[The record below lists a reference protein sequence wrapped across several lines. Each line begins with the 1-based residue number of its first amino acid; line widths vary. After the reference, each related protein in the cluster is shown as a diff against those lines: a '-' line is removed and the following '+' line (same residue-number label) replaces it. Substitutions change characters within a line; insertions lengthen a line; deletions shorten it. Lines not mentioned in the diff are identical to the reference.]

1 MLSGQPPRGKR
12 PRRKRE
18 KKSTLGLWTAAGILL
33 LIAAYLGVLELSR
46 PHVAGDELRFD
57 TWVQLVEGGKVANAH
72 ILDEDSYV
80 TGTYERTDGTAAEY
94 NAPLLRQTQS
104 GIVLELL
111 LQNKVPITV
120 DQQVKKRVAS
130 LAALLLP
137 GLIIVL
143 LFVYLILSRSRGTGL
158 FKVKSGARKVEVQP
172 GSATFADVAGQDAAV
187 LELREIRDYLT
198 NAGRY
203 DALGAQIPKGVLL
216 YGPPGCGKTLMAEA
230 LAGEARASF
239 YSISGSDFVELYVGV
254 GAARVRDLFNQ
265 ARDNAPAVIF
275 IDEVDSIGR
284 ARTTG
289 DSAGGGNSEQ
299 EQALNQLLAE
309 MDGFSTSDGIIVVA
323 ATNRPDILDPAL
335 LRPGRFD
342 RTIPLERPDEAAR
355 VAILS
360 LHARG
365 KRFDPGVDL
374 AAVARKAVGLTG
386 ADLASV
392 MNEGALLAARAG
404 KSSIGQEQLLQ
415 GLNRILEAPDRQRR
429 LSLTGKSVG
438 RRIADSDKVSFAD
451 VAGQEEAIKELREIK
466 DFLADPERYAA
477 LGARVPRGI
486 LLYGPPGCGKTLLG
500 RALASETNAAFF
512 SVTASDFASS
522 FVGQGA
528 TRVREVFA
536 EAKQMAPAIV
546 FIDEI
551 DTLGRT
557 RVLGRGDGTTGQ
569 QDEQALNQLL
579 TELDGFGTTDGV
591 LVIGATNRPDVLD
604 PALLRPGRFD
614 RSVALELPDAK
625 ARLAILSLHAV
636 DKSLDPSIRLEA
648 VAEKAHGLTGADL
661 ANIMNEAALLAVR
674 AGRQSISQAELD
686 LALEQTIQAPERQRR
701 LSLRSASVGR
711 RYGGSERITFDD
723 VAGVDDAIVEL
734 EDVKRYLAD
743 PSMFIQHGVVPPKG
757 ILLSGPPGC
766 GKTLLAR
773 ALAGEANAGFMSVS
787 ATEFVEVFVGVGAA
801 RVRDLFAEA
810 RSIAPSIVFI
820 DEIDAIGARRSAF
833 GDGGS
838 REVENSLNQLL
849 TELDGFDKK
858 AGVIVIAAT
867 NRPDMLDPALV
878 RPGRF
883 DRRVSITMPDRK
895 GRLDI
900 LKLHAK
906 GRLLAPDVDLDV
918 IAARTRGLAGADLN
932 NILNEAGLLASR
944 IGPDQPITPALLDEA
959 FDRAWAGIGGSRT
972 VMTDDER
979 LVVAYHE
986 AGHAVV
992 ALGTEGA
999 AVPHKLTI
1007 LPTGGSLGHLR
1018 LVDTHDRHVYTRTR
1032 YIAMMAVS
1040 FGGWASE
1047 KLVFGEVGSGAAGDL
1062 ESVNQIARSMV
1073 VDWGMSDLGPMA
1085 ANLAGDLREGI
1096 GTDEARQ
1103 AVKALGDE
1111 AYGKAH
1117 GVLTANRAAL
1127 DAIAKEL
1134 LERETLAED
1143 DLREIFERS
1152 QPGNGARPPAAAGV
1166 GAGVAGFSSP
1176 S

>member
-1 MLSGQPPRGKR
+1 MLSGQPARGKR

-18 KKSTLGLWTAAGILL
+18 KKSALGLWFGAAILL
-33 LIAAYLGVLELSR
+33 LVAAFLGVLELSR
-46 PHVAGDELRFD
+46 PHVTGDELRFD
-57 TWVQLVEGGKVANAH
+57 TWYGLVEGGKIKNAH
-72 ILDEDSYV
+72 ILDEDSIV
-80 TGTYERTDGTAAEY
+80 VGTYERADGTEAPY
-94 NAPLLRQTQS
+94 NAPLIR
-104 GIVLELL
+104 GIQGQLVLEHLI
-111 LQNKVPITV
+111 QNKVAITV
-120 DQQVKKRVAS
+120 DQQVKKRVAN
-130 LAALLLP
+130 LAAFLLP
-137 GLIIVL
+137 GLVIIL
-143 LFVYLILSRSRGTGL
+143 LFLYLILSSRRGTGL
-158 FKVKSGARKVEVQP
+158 FKVKSGARKIEAEP

-284 ARTTG
+284 ARSTGG
-289 DSAGGGNSEQ
+289 DSGGGNSEQ

-342 RTIPLERPDEAAR
+342 RTIALERPDEAAR

-365 KRFDPGVDL
+365 KRFDAGVDL

-404 KSSIGQEQLLQ
+404 KSSIGQEQLLS

-438 RRIADSDKVSFAD
+438 RRIAEGDKVSFAD
-451 VAGQEEAIKELREIK
+451 VAGQDQAIKELREIK
-466 DFLADPERYAA
+466 DFLADPDRYAA

-500 RALASETNAAFF
+500 KALASETNAAFF

-557 RVLGRGDGTTGQ
+557 RVIGRGDSGGQ
-569 QDEQALNQLL
+569 EDEQALNQLL
-579 TELDGFGTTDGV
+579 TEMDGFGSTDGV

-661 ANIMNEAALLAVR
+661 ANIMNEAALFAVR

-686 LALEQTIQAPERQRR
+686 LALEQTIQAPDRQRR

-711 RYGGSERITFDD
+711 RYGGSDRITFDD

-734 EDVKRYLAD
+734 QDIKRYLAD
-743 PSMFIQHGVVPPKG
+743 PSVFVQHGVVPPKG

-773 ALAGEANAGFMSVS
+773 ALAGEANAGFLSVS
-787 ATEFVEVFVGVGAA
+787 ATDFVEVYVGVGAA
-801 RVRDLFAEA
+801 RIRDLFAEA
-810 RSIAPSIVFI
+810 RSIAPAIVFI

-833 GDGGS
+833 GDGAA
-838 REVENSLNQLL
+838 RETENSLNQLL

-858 AGVIVIAAT
+858 AGVIVVAAT
-867 NRPDMLDPALV
+867 NRPDMLDSALV

-883 DRRVSITMPDRK
+883 DRRVQITMPDRK

-906 GRLLAPDVDLDV
+906 GRLIDPEVDLDV
-918 IAARTRGLAGADLN
+918 IAARTRGMAGADLN

-944 IGPDQPITPALLDEA
+944 IGPDQPITRQLLDEA

-972 VMTDDER
+972 VMTDEER

-986 AGHAVV
+986 AGHAIV
-992 ALGTEGA
+992 ALATEGA
-999 AVPHKLTI
+999 DVPHKLTI

-1018 LVDTHDRHVYTRTR
+1018 LVDTHDRHVYTRSR

-1062 ESVNQIARSMV
+1062 ERVNAIARSMV

-1085 ANLAGDLREGI
+1085 ANLAGDLDEGP
-1096 GTDEARQ
+1096 GTEEAR
-1103 AVKALGDE
+1103 AAIRALGDE
-1111 AYGKAH
+1111 AHGKAH
-1117 GVLTANRAAL
+1117 AVLTTHRAAL
-1127 DAIAKEL
+1127 DAIAQTL
-1134 LERETLAED
+1134 LERETLGED

-1152 QPGNGARPPAAAGV
+1152 QPANGARQPAAASAV
-1166 GAGVAGFSSP
+1166 RVSSP